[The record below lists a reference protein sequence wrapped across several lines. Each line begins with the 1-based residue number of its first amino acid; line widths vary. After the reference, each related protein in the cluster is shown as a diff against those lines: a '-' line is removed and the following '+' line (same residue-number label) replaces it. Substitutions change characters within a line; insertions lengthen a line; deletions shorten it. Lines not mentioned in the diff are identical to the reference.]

1 MCKHK
6 RGVRLLVTFLAMLL
20 TFSPIALAQLK
31 AAPRTAEPVQ
41 WQSSFLRNG
50 LFQTE
55 AAGFPENYTFRVVTA
70 NTLQNAVNTASLTKE
85 LFHAIK
91 ESGRTVILVDNCAAY
106 SIRPDD
112 VADIAP
118 ETFSQVVQLGSY
130 YRTGTSYPPAARDI
144 AKKYQAIIHDDQYC
158 MGRDFSF
165 WQITAFPAEVLRSC
179 TVRLAVTNAGRA
191 DSGASLGSAAAIA
204 ENFAEAARAGNL
216 HAYPYQRLD
225 ISVLADV
232 KPTAGDDNIVSIT
245 VNATGTWMF
254 STVSMMPSET
264 DKTAA
269 GAVAS
274 IISALPALVSG
285 ANAQAVADARDAYD
299 KLTLSGR
306 ALVPND
312 YVLFAAEVELGI
324 AGLPQIIAASNAAA
338 ILAARQRYDGLT
350 RRAKQEVD
358 NLDRLENA
366 ERDLEAIRHTIRIA
380 CVGDS
385 ITRGA
390 LASNPDTRRY
400 PAQLQSILGAE
411 FAGKNFGVGGST
423 LLEKGDKPYWDQ
435 PAFLESSA
443 FSPDI
448 VIIMLGTNDAKPK
461 NWIYKT
467 GYTADMTALVNHYRA
482 LESSP
487 VVYIATSPAVY
498 TNTLSITDAVVS
510 GELTVMQKE
519 IAASLDCPILDVNA
533 ATREHE
539 EWFAD
544 GIHPNDDGYRAIAE
558 VMATAG
564 LEHRDATL
572 SDIRLD
578 GVELESFD
586 SAIMEYTVSLD
597 KDASLPYVT
606 GTISVGGAKLTV
618 VQPSPETL
626 KASLKVVARDG
637 WTEQFYTVQ
646 FRYPD
651 IPPSSSNESGTGNAD
666 DQETPTTQKPIS
678 GKTED
683 PSVQTGE
690 PFPWGAVLGAVGA
703 AGLLPALRKRRFHKE
718 SSC

>member
-6 RGVRLLVTFLAMLL
+6 RGVRLSVTFLAMLL
-20 TFSPIALAQLK
+20 TASPLALAQPK
-31 AAPRTAEPVQ
+31 AASRTEEPAQ
-41 WQSSFLRNG
+41 WQSSFLRDG

-91 ESGRTVILVDNCAAY
+91 ESGRTVTLVDNCAAY
-106 SIRPDD
+106 IIQPDD

-118 ETFSQVVQLGSY
+118 EAFSQTVQLGSY

-191 DSGASLGSAAAIA
+191 DSGAGLGSAAAIA
-204 ENFAEAARAGNL
+204 ENFAEAARADSL
-216 HAYPYQRLD
+216 YAYPYQRLD
-225 ISVLADV
+225 VSVPAGV
-232 KPTAGDDNIVSIT
+232 KPTAGDDNTVSLT

-254 STVSMMPSET
+254 STVSMTPSET

-269 GAVAS
+269 EAVAS
-274 IISALPALVSG
+274 IVSALPTLVSG
-285 ANAQAVADARDAYD
+285 ADAQAVADARDAYD

-312 YVLFAAEVELGI
+312 YVLFAAEVELVI
-324 AGLPQIIAASNAAA
+324 AGLPQTIAASDAAA
-338 ILAARQRYDGLT
+338 ILAARQGYDGLT
-350 RRAKQEVD
+350 ERAKQEVD
-358 NLDRLENA
+358 NLDILEKA
-366 ERDLEAIRHTIRIA
+366 ERDLEAIRPTIRIA

-390 LASNPDTRRY
+390 LASNPDTKSY
-400 PAQLQSILGAE
+400 PAQLQSILGAD
-411 FAGKNFGVGGST
+411 FAVKNFGVGGST
-423 LLEKGDKPYWDQ
+423 LLKKGDKPYWDQ

-461 NWIYKT
+461 NWIYKAE
-467 GYTADMTALVNHYRA
+467 YAADMTALVNHYRA

-487 VVYIATSPAVY
+487 VVYIATSPAAY

-510 GELTVMQKE
+510 GELAVMQKE
-519 IAASLDCPILDVNA
+519 IAASLGCQILDVNA
-533 ATREHE
+533 ATQGHE

-558 VMATAG
+558 VMAAAG
-564 LEHRDATL
+564 LDHCDATL
-572 SDIRLD
+572 SSIRLD
-578 GVELESFD
+578 GTELEGFD
-586 SAIMEYTVSLD
+586 SAVTAYTVSLD
-597 KDASLPYVT
+597 EGAPLPNVT
-606 GTISVGGAKLTV
+606 GTVSVNGAELTV
-618 VQPSPETL
+618 TQPSAETREATL
-626 KASLKVVARDG
+626 RVVARDG
-637 WTEQFYTVQ
+637 RTEQLYTVQ

-651 IPPSSSNESGTGNAD
+651 TPPSSSDESGTGD
-666 DQETPTTQKPIS
+666 TGDQETPATQKPVS
-678 GKTED
+678 EETDE
-683 PSVQTGE
+683 PFVQTGE
-690 PFPWGAVLGAVGA
+690 PFPWGAALAAVGA
-703 AGLLPALRKRRFHKE
+703 AGLLLALRKRRFHTKNP
-718 SSC
+718 C